1 MVGCLES
8 PATFPLLFL
17 DLVEVVGEIA
27 GEHTGIFAGAEF
39 EGFLD
44 DVVEEVPVVGNDEE
58 GAGVVDEGLLQD
70 VLRLHVEV
78 VGGLVEN
85 KEVGGADEHADE
97 GDAGTF
103 TTGED
108 ADLFEDVVAF
118 EKEAA
123 EDVASGHF
131 GAAGLDLLDGFED
144 GEGGVEFVGVVLVEE
159 GGEGFGPQFVESGGR
174 LFLAGDHAAE
184 GGFAGAVGPDDG
196 DFFAAGDFEID
207 VAEDGE
213 VGSVFKRVN
222 LGGFFQFG
230 DEVGRG
236 GGIGE
241 AEGHHGVFGI
251 DLDAFDFG
259 EKFDA

>member
-1 MVGCLES
+1 MES
-8 PATFPLLFL
+8 AATFFFLFFGF
-17 DLVEVVGEIA
+17 VEVVGEVA
-27 GEHTGIFAGAEF
+27 GEHAGIFARAEF

-78 VGGLVEN
+78 VGGLVKN
-85 KEVGGADEHADE
+85 KEVGRADEHADE

-103 TTGED
+103 ATAED
-108 ADLFEDVVAF
+108 ADFLEDVVAF
-118 EKEAA
+118 EEEAA
-123 EDVASGHF
+123 EDVAGGHF
-131 GAAGLDLLDGFED
+131 GAAGLDFFDGFED
-144 GEGGVEFVGVVLVEE
+144 GEGGVELVGVVLVEE
-159 GGEGFGPQFVESGGR
+159 GGEGFGPQFVVAGGR

-184 GGFAGAVGPDDG
+184 GGFTGTVGADDG
-196 DFFAAGDFEID
+196 DFFAAGDFEVD

-213 VGSVFKRVN
+213 VSSVFKRVN
-222 LGGFFQFG
+222 LGRFFELG